1 MKDLFDKF
9 EFALNKIIALVLV
22 IIGGVFCIMNIPGY
36 GWGSFFAL
44 VSSCVVTGVN
54 IAIIQID
61 WDDFTITPESCF
73 KIQVVTLIAMVVL
86 TIVF

>member
-1 MKDLFDKF
+1 MKELFNQF
-9 EFALNKIIALVLV
+9 EYAINKLVALVLV
-22 IIGGVFCIMNIPGY
+22 IIGAIFCIINIPGY

-44 VSSCVVTGVN
+44 VSSCVVTGTN

-61 WDDFTITPESCF
+61 YDDFTITPESCF
-73 KIQVVTLIAMVVL
+73 VIQMVTLIAMVIL